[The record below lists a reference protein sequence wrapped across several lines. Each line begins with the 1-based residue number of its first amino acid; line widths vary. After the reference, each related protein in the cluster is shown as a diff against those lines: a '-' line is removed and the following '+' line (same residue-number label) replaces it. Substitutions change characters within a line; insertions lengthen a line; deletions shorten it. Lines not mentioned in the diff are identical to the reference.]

1 MYSSVAAEMSVKYLS
16 TSRLLIKVS
25 MLLTLELIVSMLVLI
40 TLIEGSNV
48 FLIKLF
54 ILVSVNLFASFTA
67 LSLVV
72 LRSS

>member
-25 MLLTLELIVSMLVLI
+25 MPLTLELIVSMLVLI

-54 ILVSVNLFASFTA
+54 ILVSVKSFASFTA
-67 LSLVV
+67 FSLVFI
-72 LRSS
+72 RSS